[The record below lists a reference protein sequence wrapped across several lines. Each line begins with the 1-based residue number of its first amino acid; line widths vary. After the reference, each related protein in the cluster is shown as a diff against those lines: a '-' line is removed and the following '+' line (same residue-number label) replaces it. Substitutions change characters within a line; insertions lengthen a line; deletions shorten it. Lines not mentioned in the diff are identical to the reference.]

1 MNHYIEFNPYLIRE
15 HNQQIHT
22 EVDSLRLQEQLR
34 KNRKARSSSRLFV
47 LVECGRLLVGRVRLA
62 HQHDAT
68 IRHPFRRGADSE
80 PQAQIAS
87 SKKA

>member
-1 MNHYIEFNPYLIRE
+1 MNHYIALIRYGLKSYLIRE

-47 LVECGRLLVGRVRLA
+47 LVECGRLLVGKARLA
-62 HQHDAT
+62 Q
-68 IRHPFRRGADSE
+68 
-80 PQAQIAS
+80 
-87 SKKA
+87 